1 MDDLKLFAKHDNL
14 EGLLLQTVKN
24 FRNDKGIKF
33 GLDRCVKTTLET
45 GKLIKCTLI
54 KLENNA
60 AIKGLE
66 QEEVYEYLGAS
77 KTNGIQYATL
87 KENIRKEC
95 YLRVTVILRAELN

>member
-1 MDDLKLFAKHDNL
+1 MDDPKLFAKHDNL

-33 GLDRCVKTTLET
+33 GLDRCVKTLET
-45 GKLIKCTLI
+45 GKLIKSTLI

-60 AIKGLE
+60 AIKGLK

>member
-1 MDDLKLFAKHDNL
+1 MDDPKLFAKHDNL

-33 GLDRCVKTTLET
+33 GLDRCVKTLET
-45 GKLIKCTLI
+45 GKLIKSTLI

-60 AIKGLE
+60 AIKGLK

-95 YLRVTVILRAELN
+95 YLRITVILRAELN

>member
-1 MDDLKLFAKHDNL
+1 MDDPKLFAKHDNL

-33 GLDRCVKTTLET
+33 GLDRCVKTLET
-45 GKLIKCTLI
+45 GKLIKSTLI

-60 AIKGLE
+60 AIKGLK

-95 YLRVTVILRAELN
+95 YLRVTVILREELN